1 MFKHFGPPDCTHRD
15 PVEHFGL
22 PGYSDR
28 DVDFDGTSNWVLGM
42 SGHRLL
48 QNSVQLG
55 MSGHRHLE
63 KLSTIFNVGAP
74 ALGKI
79 RHINVMRLVGA
90 PRAMIYA

>member
-1 MFKHFGPPDCTHRD
+1 MFKHFGPPDCTPRD

-55 MSGHRHLE
+55 MSGTGTLKSLVQFSMSGHR
-63 KLSTIFNVGAP
+63 
-74 ALGKI
+74 
-79 RHINVMRLVGA
+79 R
-90 PRAMIYA
+90 